1 MQAFEEHSEM
11 FRGLLSRVKTNL
23 VRIYLK
29 YGIWH
34 QAQLTDNQG
43 RRRGPAKFL
52 RVLNTKY

>member
-1 MQAFEEHSEM
+1 MRAFEEDSEM
-11 FRGLLSRVKTNL
+11 FGGLLNRVKTNL
-23 VRIYLK
+23 VRIYLE
-29 YGIWH
+29 YGIRH

>member
-11 FRGLLSRVKTNL
+11 FRDLLNRVKTDL

-29 YGIWH
+29 YDIWH
-34 QAQLTDNQG
+34 QARLMDNQG

-52 RVLNTKY
+52 RVLNTK